1 MDEAICI
8 LCSMGALTSS
18 GIPFGDDFEK
28 RVSEAHGL
36 LSKNDRRIVDH
47 VRDNP
52 GELAFHTSES
62 LAQSAGVS
70 QAAAVRFARR
80 LGYRGFAELRSL
92 ALEDLQNGVQS
103 PADRFRTD
111 GRKPSGHRFAW
122 DIENL
127 LKTASFVEDE
137 LPKAAAAISQAAT
150 VYVLGDRESYGLAS
164 FLHRRLHTILA
175 NVRLIEPSFAD
186 DITCVRDSD
195 VVVACLFRRYSR
207 LTVALVEKAREA
219 GARIVLVTDGENH
232 DSASA
237 QDQVLVAATESPRFQ
252 WSMVAPLAVIESL
265 VVEVAAVDPRVTYQR
280 LEATDRFKR
289 EHDIFL

>member
-1 MDEAICI
+1 MD
-8 LCSMGALTSS
+8 ALTSS
-18 GIPFGDDFEK
+18 GAPFGDDFEK
-28 RVSEAHGL
+28 RVSEAREL

-80 LGYRGFAELRSL
+80 LGYTGFAELRNL
-92 ALEDLQNGVQS
+92 ALEDLQNGVVS
-103 PADRFRTD
+103 PADRFRAD
-111 GRKPSGHRFAW
+111 GRKPSGHRFAR
-122 DIENL
+122 DVENL
-127 LKTASFVEDE
+127 LATASFVENE
-137 LPKAAAAISQAAT
+137 LPKAAAAISEAAT
-150 VYVLGDRESYGLAS
+150 VYAVGDRESYGLAS

-186 DITCVRDSD
+186 DITCVRGGD

-207 LTVALVEKAREA
+207 LTVALLEKAREA
-219 GARIVLVTDGENH
+219 GARTVLVTDGENH
-232 DSASA
+232 DFASA
-237 QDQVLVAATESPRFQ
+237 QDHVLVAATESPRFQ

-265 VVEVAAVDPRVTYQR
+265 VAEVAAVDPRATCQR